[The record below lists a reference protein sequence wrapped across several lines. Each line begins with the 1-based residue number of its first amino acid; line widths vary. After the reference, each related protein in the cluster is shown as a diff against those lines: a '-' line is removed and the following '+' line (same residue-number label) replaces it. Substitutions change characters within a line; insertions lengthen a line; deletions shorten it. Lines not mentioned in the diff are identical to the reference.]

1 MRGEN
6 GQIHTEKVFTWS
18 LEQSALTKQYSQRG
32 EENQRKTRGQI
43 QLASLEVLA
52 KTQISDNTD
61 SRYTKLLDESITYN
75 ARQEEEEE
83 EEKLK
88 EIQDI
93 QTEILTFPSGDP
105 RLRLFFMQTTPSLT
119 KSRLSRPQV
128 VNQLHNTSRS
138 KLPDQSVVTVVFL
151 FQVLQP

>member
-1 MRGEN
+1 M
-6 GQIHTEKVFTWS
+6 
-18 LEQSALTKQYSQRG
+18 
-32 EENQRKTRGQI
+32 
-43 QLASLEVLA
+43 A

-128 VNQLHNTSRS
+128 VN
-138 KLPDQSVVTVVFL
+138 
-151 FQVLQP
+151 